1 MDYCTWFPEGWWSAC
16 CAAHDLAYSAQ
27 IGKDV
32 ADAALMA
39 CVAGSGGSAGTAAV
53 SVAIGGAMWLGV
65 HLFGRKYYKAAGKDP
80 KV

>member
-1 MDYCTWFPEGWWSAC
+1 MDYCTWFPEGWWATC

-27 IGKDV
+27 IGKEV

-39 CVAGSGGSAGTAAV
+39 CVAGSGHGPATAAV

-65 HLFGRKYYKAAGKDP
+65 RLFGRKYYKNAKGD